1 MVKSLR
7 VVVLALICFGV
18 ALLQPWTLLAQSKS
32 ATIQESDL
40 RQFLNYISSDQLL
53 GRQTFTE
60 GYGLA
65 AGYVAAHLEQWGVKP
80 LGDNGTYLQTVKL
93 NDVKVVSDNSTVT
106 VDVNGFTFRNEIMI
120 GKPIFKKS
128 YERLHHPGNRAGYGV
143 DNK

>member
-1 MVKSLR
+1 MKSLR
-7 VVVLALICFGV
+7 VAALALACLAAG
-18 ALLQPWTLLAQSKS
+18 LSQPWRLLAQSPKF

-40 RQFLNYISSDQLL
+40 RQFLNYIASDLLL

-80 LGDNGTYLQTVKL
+80 LGDNGTYFQTVKL

-106 VDVNGFTFRNEIMI
+106 VDVNGQSRTFKNGEGVR
-120 GKPIFKKS
+120 FARRS
-128 YERLHHPGNRAGYGV
+128 AANRR
-143 DNK
+143 